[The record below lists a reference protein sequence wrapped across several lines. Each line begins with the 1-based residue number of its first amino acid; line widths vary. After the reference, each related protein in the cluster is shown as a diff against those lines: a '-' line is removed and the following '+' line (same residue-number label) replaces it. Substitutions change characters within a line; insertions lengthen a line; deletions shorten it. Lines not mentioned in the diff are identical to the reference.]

1 MLSPSTATPRDF
13 IHLQME
19 SSGWDLLGSVDVWTE
34 DCSQRIELQSASKY
48 IKVLY
53 IRGLCHKGPKV
64 TVMSPADYAAGFRR
78 WAPEAPSEAGAF
90 IAEARKRYEREP
102 LGWESKKKWQLRQ
115 DLHLHL
121 CPSFIL
127 LCSPPLNGTVI
138 KSDHYIVLANLTMTK
153 TALTNAAFKPHWLPG
168 KTLRG
173 CAKSWSGF
181 SKWGSLRVLVCACKV

>member
-1 MLSPSTATPRDF
+1 VGSIGICGCLNWR
-13 IHLQME
+13 
-19 SSGWDLLGSVDVWTE
+19 LLPADWAAKCIKVHQSIVYPWSVPQRPKGDILYTE
-34 DCSQRIELQSASKY
+34 DD
-48 IKVLY
+48 
-53 IRGLCHKGPKV
+53 
-64 TVMSPADYAAGFRR
+64 VMSPADYAAGFRR
-78 WAPEAPSEAGAF
+78 WAPEAPSEAGAL